1 MLNNLFLATA
11 SYYNLTNAT
20 KVAQEL
26 MADATSAASLW
37 PLFIEAK

>member
-20 KVAQEL
+20 KVAEQV
-26 MADATSAASLW
+26 MAEATNVASLW
-37 PLFIEAK
+37 PLLIEAK

>member
-20 KVAQEL
+20 QVAQQV
-26 MADATSAASLW
+26 MADSTTAASIW
-37 PLFIEAK
+37 PLLIEAK

>member
-20 KVAQEL
+20 KVAQEV
-26 MADATSAASLW
+26 MANATSAASLW
-37 PLFIEAK
+37 PLLIEAK